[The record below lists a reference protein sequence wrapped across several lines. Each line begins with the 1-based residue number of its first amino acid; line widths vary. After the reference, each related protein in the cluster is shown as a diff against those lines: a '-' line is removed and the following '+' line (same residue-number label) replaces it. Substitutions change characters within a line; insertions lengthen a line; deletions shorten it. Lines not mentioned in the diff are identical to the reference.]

1 MGVLLYEMCMQKPPF
16 YGENLP
22 ILCMRIVRGAY
33 DPVTGPYSPE
43 MKKLI
48 KECLTVDP
56 SQRPT
61 VN

>member
-1 MGVLLYEMCMQKPPF
+1 MGVMLYEMCMQKLPF
-16 YGENLP
+16 DGENP
-22 ILCMRIVRGAY
+22 FIIYKRIVKGAY

>member
-1 MGVLLYEMCMQKPPF
+1 MGVMLYEMCMQKLPF
-16 YGENLP
+16 DGESP
-22 ILCMRIVRGAY
+22 FMMYMRIVEGAY

>member
-1 MGVLLYEMCMQKPPF
+1 MGVMLYEMCMQKLPF
-16 YGENLP
+16 GNDFMTYA
-22 ILCMRIVRGAY
+22 RIVEGAY

-43 MKKLI
+43 MKELI
-48 KECLTVDP
+48 KKCLTVDP